1 MRKNPHGALIAYL
14 IINFLLVI
22 AICSIELA
30 KFLSLHK
37 VYLFL
42 GSFYGAIWIT
52 GVATLISE
60 ITYLLAREIKLNR
73 ENITIITVSILMSVF
88 SVFVCSV
95 KILLYMFTVKL
106 LSYP

>member
-1 MRKNPHGALIAYL
+1 MRKDPHGALIAYL

-52 GVATLISE
+52 
-60 ITYLLAREIKLNR
+60 
-73 ENITIITVSILMSVF
+73 IITVSILMSVF

>member
-1 MRKNPHGALIAYL
+1 MRKDPHGALIAYL

-52 GVATLISE
+52 
-60 ITYLLAREIKLNR
+60 
-73 ENITIITVSILMSVF
+73 SILMSVF